1 MGKGDPP
8 KSRMSQLSTL
18 LVMVTGGYRGI
29 SFGPIV
35 HYPESLPTEMPPLLC
50 WTLGEKGH
58 SGSDL
63 RPHLGPDITPKML
76 QRP

>member
-35 HYPESLPTEMPPLLC
+35 HYPESLPTEMPHC
-50 WTLGEKGH
+50 
-58 SGSDL
+58 SV
-63 RPHLGPDITPKML
+63 GPSVKRVIQGLISALT
-76 QRP
+76 